1 MTPVPSG
8 NPSRRRW
15 SFTWETLSYIP
26 TLRLYLFHPDV
37 DPSKCCRNL
46 AASLRLDQ
54 FVILVSWVEDGGGGK
69 GDGNDVA
76 LRVPVPRVL
85 IDPSCRVD
93 CRATSDHVE
102 IKLALV
108 LPLDN
113 PAVSDLLGILDPG
126 SWDTASGA
134 GGVSNR
140 SLPLP
145 LDSDIKNLSAG
156 VVDFFCKSCSAKL
169 TKQHLRQFVEMPSV
183 NWQEVADNWFG
194 NCCCS
199 FGGASEK
206 IVSQYVDKY
215 YCSAGTCLLDSASII
230 LCQDDLEGYTIQDL
244 LTGYPDQQI
253 NEQASNGVRIDSA
266 NGSRYCQFAE
276 DVAAGALDFSSS
288 KMGGACID
296 LAKVAP
302 VEGDIDHLSCS
313 KLTIDEM
320 LSTEDANFLNL
331 NSDYCCGKSE
341 KHFSDLPNTISS
353 DGHCHNC
360 DDTMCNVLNHTSGGS
375 MPGPSTMPSNQKWPH
390 NKSLG
395 GGFIIPTSNF
405 SHDVKWVNV
414 LCKHCSSLIGCYPSS
429 RSANVPLDGGIRLF
443 KFCISTCASIGRTG
457 DIFRNHTLPRVFAN
471 LLLESAEDE
480 LSYRIMVRDMNSG
493 TPMLLLI
500 FLSSKS
506 WSSSGYCMEN
516 VSTGPLPSAD
526 LQPLLKVLFSD
537 CSIDSKASARI
548 IEDWSTRNHAEEVYM
563 MTHLI
568 DELTIYLKSAFSK
581 LPPSCSSLQGMSLSS
596 LER

>member
-1 MTPVPSG
+1 MASVPSE
-8 NPSRRRW
+8 NPSQRRW

-37 DPSKCCRNL
+37 DPSARCRNL

-54 FVILVSWVEDGGGGK
+54 FVILVSWIEDGGG
-69 GDGNDVA
+69 NDVG

-113 PAVSDLLGILDPG
+113 PAVSDLLGVLDPG

-140 SLPLP
+140 SLPLS

-156 VVDFFCKSCSAKL
+156 AVDFFCKSCSTKL

-206 IVSQYVDKY
+206 IVSQYVNKY
-215 YCSAGTCLLDSASII
+215 DCSAGTCLLDSASII

-244 LTGYPDQQI
+244 LTGYPDHQN

-266 NGSRYCQFAE
+266 NGSSYCEFAE
-276 DVAAGALDFSSS
+276 DVAAEALDFSSC

-296 LAKVAP
+296 LAKVTP
-302 VEGDIDHLSCS
+302 VQGDTDHVSFP

-331 NSDYCCGKSE
+331 HSDYCCGKSE
-341 KHFSDLPNTISS
+341 KHFLDLPNTISS

-360 DDTMCNVLNHTSGGS
+360 DDKMCNVLNHTSGGS
-375 MPGPSTMPSNQKWPH
+375 MLGPSAMPSSQKWPH

-395 GGFIIPTSNF
+395 GGFIVPTSNF

-414 LCKHCSSLIGCYPSS
+414 LCKNCSSLIGCNPSS

-457 DIFRNHTLPRVFAN
+457 DIFRNHTLQRVFAN

-480 LSYRIMVRDMNSG
+480 LSYRIIVRDMNSG
-493 TPMLLLI
+493 TPMLLLV

-516 VSTGPLPSAD
+516 VDRGPLPSAD
-526 LQPLLKVLFSD
+526 LQPFLKVLFSD

-563 MTHLI
+563 LTHLI
-568 DELTIYLKSAFSK
+568 EELTVYLKSAFYK

>member
-1 MTPVPSG
+1 MASVPSE
-8 NPSRRRW
+8 NPSQRRW

-37 DPSKCCRNL
+37 DPSARCRNL

-54 FVILVSWVEDGGGGK
+54 FVILVSWIEDGGG
-69 GDGNDVA
+69 NDVG

-113 PAVSDLLGILDPG
+113 PAVSDLLGVLDPG

-140 SLPLP
+140 SLPLS

-156 VVDFFCKSCSAKL
+156 AVDFFCKSCSTKL

-206 IVSQYVDKY
+206 IVSQYVNKY
-215 YCSAGTCLLDSASII
+215 DCSAGTCLLDSASII

-244 LTGYPDQQI
+244 LTGYPDHQN

-266 NGSRYCQFAE
+266 NGSSYCEFAE
-276 DVAAGALDFSSS
+276 DVAAEALDFSSC
-288 KMGGACID
+288 KMGGA
-296 LAKVAP
+296 
-302 VEGDIDHLSCS
+302 
-313 KLTIDEM
+313 
-320 LSTEDANFLNL
+320 
-331 NSDYCCGKSE
+331 Y
-341 KHFSDLPNTISS
+341 
-353 DGHCHNC
+353 GHCHNC
-360 DDTMCNVLNHTSGGS
+360 DDKMCNVLNHTSGGS
-375 MPGPSTMPSNQKWPH
+375 MLGPSAMPSSQKWPH

-395 GGFIIPTSNF
+395 GGFIVPTSNF

-414 LCKHCSSLIGCYPSS
+414 LCKNCSSLIGCNPSS

-457 DIFRNHTLPRVFAN
+457 DIFRNHTLQRVFAN

-480 LSYRIMVRDMNSG
+480 LSYRIIVRDMNSG
-493 TPMLLLI
+493 TPMLLLV

-516 VSTGPLPSAD
+516 VDRGPLPSAD
-526 LQPLLKVLFSD
+526 LQPFLKVLFSD
-537 CSIDSKASARI
+537 CSIDSKASA
-548 IEDWSTRNHAEEVYM
+548 STYAFKLNESLAGIHSYEWCVNVGHYQGLSNLTSSHAR
-563 MTHLI
+563 
-568 DELTIYLKSAFSK
+568 S
-581 LPPSCSSLQGMSLSS
+581 
-596 LER
+596 